1 MVEDGGK
8 EFYVDKEGKAVTG
21 EHTINGDHVYF
32 EDYRGKQVKGNFAEN
47 GRYYDQHTGALTDLG
62 TNRYVQVND
71 DWYYI
76 GSTGTILKGQ
86 QTIDGVEVYFDTTTG
101 KQAKG
106 VFINEYGSAENPNY
120 GLSTVKFYDKDNGAS
135 LNSNTLILMIIGT
148 MLMLTEPFSKG
159 RTLLMVSMST

>member
-1 MVEDGGK
+1 M
-8 EFYVDKEGKAVTG
+8 
-21 EHTINGDHVYF
+21 
-32 EDYRGKQVKGNFAEN
+32 
-47 GRYYDQHTGALTDLG
+47 
-62 TNRYVQVND
+62 ND

-120 GLSTVKFYDKDNGAS
+120 GLSTVKFYDKDNGA
-135 LNSNTLILMIIGT
+135 LLKQQYFNFNDNWYYADADGTILKGAHTIDGVDVYFDKST
-148 MLMLTEPFSKG
+148 VSKSKG
-159 RTLLMVSMST
+159 SLLLSQEM